1 MKALFLFLSLFFV
14 LLNGYSQSTNNSTE
28 GKRVGITKPRIGKI
42 TPTTFDIILDG
53 KVFETV
59 EYRATDSVE
68 KESYSTDKIF
78 KTIEIGI
85 DKWELSFFYS
95 SSVKQNYFKYF
106 KFNSKELSGNYEF
119 LIQGLNFRNFVFRAF
134 LQRYYFISAEN

>member
-14 LLNGYSQSTNNSTE
+14 LLNGYSQSTNNSTD

-42 TPTTFDIILDG
+42 TATTFDIILDG

-59 EYRATDSVE
+59 EYRATDSVGPSSS
-68 KESYSTDKIF
+68 SYRF

-85 DKWELSFFYS
+85 DRWELSCLNRDSYY
-95 SSVKQNYFKYF
+95 NYL

-119 LIQGLNFRNFVFRAF
+119 LIQGLNFRNYVFRAF